1 MLDYPAALA
10 VATVI
15 RTGSFDRAAAALHVT
30 PSAISQRVKA
40 LEDRLGLVLIARGT
54 PCTAT
59 EAGAWLCRHMD
70 HVGMLESELFRHFPQ
85 TPDPGQRVTVAIATN
100 ADSLGT
106 WLIPALTAF
115 TRETGYLLSVSVDDE
130 DHTADWLRQGR
141 VLAAVTGLAKPVAG
155 CTLRPLGR
163 LAYRVT
169 ASPEFAARH
178 FPRGITAEALATAP
192 ALTFNQKDRLQ
203 HTWAERVTG
212 RPLALR
218 THFLPSTQGF
228 LDACLGGMGWA
239 LNPEPLARPHLATGR
254 LVDLSPAHP
263 PEVALNWQVTRL
275 AAGPLEPLTRAVMA
289 AARGAL
295 VSGGRAANRPERT
308 EGTQIAI
315 AAAAR
320 AMPF

>member
-10 VATVI
+10 TATVI

-30 PSAISQRVKA
+30 PSAVSQRVKA
-40 LEDRLGLVLIARGT
+40 LEDRLGIVLIARGT

-70 HVGMLESELFRHFPQ
+70 HVGMLESELYKQLPRA
-85 TPDPGQRVTVAIATN
+85 PDPGQRVTIALATN

-106 WLIPALTAF
+106 WLTPALTAF
-115 TRETGYLLSVSVDDE
+115 ARETGQLLAISVDDE
-130 DHTADWLRQGR
+130 DHTADWLRQGQ
-141 VLAAVTGLAKPVAG
+141 VLAAVTGLARPVAG

-163 LAYRVT
+163 LAYRAT
-169 ASPEFAARH
+169 ASPEFIARH
-178 FPRGITAEALATAP
+178 FPEGVTAEALAAAP

-203 HTWAERVTG
+203 HGWAERMAG
-212 RPLALR
+212 HPLDLPAHR
-218 THFLPSTQGF
+218 LPSTQAF
-228 LDACLGGMGWA
+228 VEACLAGMGWA

-254 LVDLSPAHP
+254 LVDLSPGHH

-275 AAGPLEPLTRAVMA
+275 AAGPLEPLTRAVVE

-295 VSGGRAANRPERT
+295 VG
-308 EGTQIAI
+308 
-315 AAAAR
+315 
-320 AMPF
+320 